1 MAIPADGRAVGVVA
15 RCGQHHDGLLGA
27 GSIGACSQNI
37 PPLPACPTRPC
48 VELIAEDSGEAGAM
62 LVIHVTGIHLHP
74 SAKAG
79 ADLPHAGAWPRQ
91 WPMLRLP
98 NDGVLHH
105 GLSAAV
111 NDIGVFLVHGKNAHV
126 WLLLAVSQQVVQ
138 PQPRCQLALSVFLRD
153 LVIEEAPIPYPT
165 PVIILDLDAV
175 ELPDQVALPRKQFK
189 GLASPVIL
197 AEHQHGEKGF
207 HTLYGGLVVP
217 QLRAVIR
224 LGYRDARCQGQHLR
238 HSDPCL
244 LGSVPAWGCCP
255 PSPACR
261 YPAPPDGSGW

>member
-15 RCGQHHDGLLGA
+15 RRGQHHDGLLGA
-27 GSIGACSQNI
+27 GGVRACCQNI

-79 ADLPHAGAWPRQ
+79 ADLPHAGACPRQ

-111 NDIGVFLVHGKNAHV
+111 NNIGVLLVHSKNAHV

-138 PQPRCQLALSVFLRD
+138 PQSCCQLALSVFLRD
-153 LVIEEAPIPYPT
+153 LVIEEAPIPDPT

-175 ELPDQVALPRKQFK
+175 ELPDQIPLPGEQLKW
-189 GLASPVIL
+189 LARPIVLS
-197 AEHQHGEKGF
+197 EHQHGEEFF
-207 HTLYGGLVVP
+207 HTVHGLLAVP

-238 HSDPCL
+238 HTDPCL
-244 LGSVPAWGCCP
+244 PGSAPAWGCCP

-261 YPAPPDGSGW
+261 YPAPPGGSGW